1 MTSDPA
7 STARRALHRGDPASL
22 GLFDK
27 AIESDPGNAQLWLGK
42 ARALELN
49 GDTRGARIVARQLA
63 EQAPGFLEA
72 QAFLAELRLAAG
84 EADFASQDAQTPREM
99 HPAFFGSFDWHSCV
113 HSWWTLLTLRR
124 LYPDMPEA
132 AQIETLAGLDYP
144 AQAAEIAAV
153 ARSRFPQEPH
163 FALLEAIYAGA
174 SGQWDRAE
182 AIYAGLDNFPPQRAL
197 HEARHRLRARDWKA
211 ANALLGRALRDEPWD
226 IAAWALQEIAWR
238 LAGDARA
245 DWLHQQSGLVQLRP
259 LQAREGLVQAAAEQ
273 LRVLHRSASMPLGQS
288 LRGGTQ
294 TRGLLFDRP
303 EPVLAELHRSIRAA
317 LEQYRAELPARDAA
331 HPLLRHRDANWRI
344 SASWSV
350 RLSGGGDHHAAHIHP
365 GGIVSSALYLAVP
378 AQAKDARAR
387 QGWLELGRPPRDLGL
402 DLAPLVSI
410 EPKEGHLALF
420 PSTVFHGTT
429 AFGVQGAGGRLSDAV
444 AGAKTCAA
452 RTVEPAH
459 PHCPLAID
467 LGLEAAD
474 RALADDDRVAC
485 TIAPAANRLFGLH
498 PARAILQLKLVQAV
512 AHNSCPGKHGGE
524 LVNILIAVATAEQA
538 DLGEGETE
546 QAAFRLLHLLAFGN
560 DQFARFLRLVNS
572 ADFAVKTGQARL
584 GVFNRPAFEQPVD
597 HLGIFQLVD
606 HSFLGGGGDWSE
618 GNRHYG
624 NGNQGVCGTHRRDPS
639 NGKCGVAAIRL
650 VPVC

>member
-7 STARRALHRGDPASL
+7 STARRALHRGDPAAL

-84 EADFASQDAQTPREM
+84 EADFASHYSLAAEKHPQDPNI
-99 HPAFFGSFDWHSCV
+99 P
-113 HSWWTLLTLRR
+113 
-124 LYPDMPEA
+124 A

-429 AFGVQGAGGRLSDAV
+429 AFGEPGAGERLSV
-444 AGAKTCAA
+444 AFDVT
-452 RTVEPAH
+452 T
-459 PHCPLAID
+459 
-467 LGLEAAD
+467 
-474 RALADDDRVAC
+474 
-485 TIAPAANRLFGLH
+485 
-498 PARAILQLKLVQAV
+498 
-512 AHNSCPGKHGGE
+512 S
-524 LVNILIAVATAEQA
+524 
-538 DLGEGETE
+538 
-546 QAAFRLLHLLAFGN
+546 
-560 DQFARFLRLVNS
+560 
-572 ADFAVKTGQARL
+572 
-584 GVFNRPAFEQPVD
+584 
-597 HLGIFQLVD
+597 
-606 HSFLGGGGDWSE
+606 
-618 GNRHYG
+618 
-624 NGNQGVCGTHRRDPS
+624 
-639 NGKCGVAAIRL
+639 
-650 VPVC
+650 